1 MRALM
6 RLVILPVALHAATA
20 CSRDGD
26 GVVAQG
32 TVEVIEMDVAAMQP
46 ARIIRVSV
54 QEGDAVSA
62 GDTIALLAA
71 TTLPADIDQR
81 RARVRQAEA
90 QLRDLE
96 AGARP
101 SEVSRLEADLT
112 AADAEATRTA
122 REAERLVP
130 LFDRGDV
137 SAQQLEAARTLA
149 RVAASR
155 RDAAREA
162 LTLLREGARADR
174 LRGARADLEATRAAL
189 RAAEAQAADLVLVAP
204 AAGVVLSRFA
214 DPGEV
219 VAAGTPVVTIGDVA
233 RPYVRAWIGAVH
245 VPSLRIGAPARV
257 TFEGSDVSIPGHVSA
272 IDARA
277 QFTPRAA
284 LTEDERADLMFG
296 IRVALSD
303 SAGRAKPGLPATV
316 HIDTATRADRAV
328 R

>member
-1 MRALM
+1 MRRGARFAL
-6 RLVILPVALHAATA
+6 LSALLLSGA

-101 SEVSRLEADLT
+101 SEVSRLEADLA

-122 REAERLVP
+122 REAERLVA

-245 VPSLRIGAPARV
+245 IPSLRIGARARV
-257 TFEGSDVSIPGHVSA
+257 TFEGSDASIPGHVSA
-272 IDARA
+272 IDSRA

-316 HIDTATRADRAV
+316 HIDTATRAARAV